1 MDMKKLLLTVM
12 VLIAALGAVT
22 GEIKAAEKLDSLSYA
37 FGQEFTLAS
46 MAGENDLMRTRKDFV
61 DYVKGL
67 EDEFNNLKQLNDS
80 SAVISYY
87 IGYWLMP
94 SFSNRDDVYQDDIV
108 NRNKILA
115 SYDCIIS
122 GLRKTAK
129 GDASLPADTINLPS
143 MISQYGTDSIRPV
156 NRSLCEFYTAYGIKL
171 AYQPGL
177 QKFLEGINPGTHCTV
192 NRQAFA
198 TGMADCLESARVPDT
213 TYDFAK
219 GMARVIFMNSL
230 SMKKPLDFQSV
241 VDGAKGALGLSVP
254 LIPRYEAEQVFDKYS
269 HSAAARDDS
278 GIIE

>member
-1 MDMKKLLLTVM
+1 M
-12 VLIAALGAVT
+12 
-22 GEIKAAEKLDSLSYA
+22 
-37 FGQEFTLAS
+37 
-46 MAGENDLMRTRKDFV
+46 
-61 DYVKGL
+61 
-67 EDEFNNLKQLNDS
+67 
-80 SAVISYY
+80 
-87 IGYWLMP
+87 
-94 SFSNRDDVYQDDIV
+94 
-108 NRNKILA
+108 
-115 SYDCIIS
+115 
-122 GLRKTAK
+122 
-129 GDASLPADTINLPS
+129 PADTINLPS

>member
-1 MDMKKLLLTVM
+1 MKKLLLTVM

-37 FGQEFTLAS
+37 FGQEFTVAS

-129 GDASLPADTINLPS
+129 GDVSLPADTINLPS
-143 MISQYGTDSIRPV
+143 MISQ
-156 NRSLCEFYTAYGIKL
+156 
-171 AYQPGL
+171 
-177 QKFLEGINPGTHCTV
+177 
-192 NRQAFA
+192 
-198 TGMADCLESARVPDT
+198 
-213 TYDFAK
+213 
-219 GMARVIFMNSL
+219 
-230 SMKKPLDFQSV
+230 
-241 VDGAKGALGLSVP
+241 
-254 LIPRYEAEQVFDKYS
+254 
-269 HSAAARDDS
+269 
-278 GIIE
+278 

>member
-1 MDMKKLLLTVM
+1 MLLTVM

-37 FGQEFTLAS
+37 FGQEFTVAS

-115 SYDCIIS
+115 SYDCIS
-122 GLRKTAK
+122 YPDYAR
-129 GDASLPADTINLPS
+129 
-143 MISQYGTDSIRPV
+143 
-156 NRSLCEFYTAYGIKL
+156 
-171 AYQPGL
+171 QPKETFHCL
-177 QKFLEGINPGTHCTV
+177 QT
-192 NRQAFA
+192 Q
-198 TGMADCLESARVPDT
+198 
-213 TYDFAK
+213 
-219 GMARVIFMNSL
+219 
-230 SMKKPLDFQSV
+230 
-241 VDGAKGALGLSVP
+241 
-254 LIPRYEAEQVFDKYS
+254 
-269 HSAAARDDS
+269 
-278 GIIE
+278 